1 MADPTPVPA
10 PEPTAPV
17 DVTPPS
23 PTKTRP
29 VVLAT
34 VDHVT
39 RFVVPADR
47 DDNGDPKGD
56 DLVIT
61 HVGMPL
67 SKKQAD
73 ATEALAAQYGVRL
86 IDITPTEKD

>member
-10 PEPTAPV
+10 PEPTTPNVA
-17 DVTPPS
+17 PPS

-39 RFVVPADR
+39 RFVIPAGAVDGIK
-47 DDNGDPKGD
+47 DDTH
-56 DLVIT
+56 IT
-61 HVGMPL
+61 HVGVPL

>member
-10 PEPTAPV
+10 PEPTP
-17 DVTPPS
+17 DVAPPS

-34 VDHVT
+34 VVHVT
-39 RFVVPADR
+39 RFVIPAGAVDGIK
-47 DDNGDPKGD
+47 DDTH
-56 DLVIT
+56 IT
-61 HVGMPL
+61 HVGVPL